1 MRSKLALEMVLV
13 LLVLGVVIQCQE
25 VGAIGLPLGS
35 RDILDPH
42 AGDFGSS
49 SNIQPVE
56 DYLLNLTLHRYRG
69 FKHKFFIDY
78 SNGSPESGSDTLLDT
93 TGMINVVTPAI
104 PEFPSVLILPMFMVV
119 TLLGIIVCKMKRT
132 I

>member
-1 MRSKLALEMVLV
+1 MVLV

-25 VGAIGLPLGS
+25 VRAIGLPLGS
-35 RDILDPH
+35 RDVLDPH
-42 AGDFGSS
+42 AGDFGPS
-49 SNIQPVE
+49 SNIQPE
-56 DYLLNLTLHRYRG
+56 DYLLNLTLHRYPS

-78 SNGSPESGSDTLLDT
+78 SNGSPESGSDTPLDT
-93 TGMINVVTPAI
+93 TGMINTVTAAI

-119 TLLGIIVCKMKRT
+119 TMLGIIVCKMKRT

>member
-1 MRSKLALEMVLV
+1 MVLV
-13 LLVLGVVIQCQE
+13 LLMLGVVIQCQE
-25 VGAIGLPLGS
+25 VRAIELPLGS
-35 RDILDPH
+35 RDVLDPH
-42 AGDFGSS
+42 AGDFGPS

-56 DYLLNLTLHRYRG
+56 DYLLNLTLHRYPS

-78 SNGSPESGSDTLLDT
+78 SNGSPESGSDTPLDT
-93 TGMINVVTPAI
+93 TGMINAVTAAI

>member
-1 MRSKLALEMVLV
+1 M
-13 LLVLGVVIQCQE
+13 LGVVIQCQE
-25 VGAIGLPLGS
+25 VGAIELPLGS

-42 AGDFGSS
+42 AADFGSS
-49 SNIQPVE
+49 SDIQPIE

-78 SNGSPESGSDTLLDT
+78 SNGSPESDSDTPLDT
-93 TGMINVVTPAI
+93 TGMVNAVTPAI
-104 PEFPSVLILPMFMVV
+104 PEFPSVLILPIFMVV
-119 TLLGIIVCKMKRT
+119 TLLGIIACKMKRT